1 MPENPPIIPIE
12 LLETI
17 DSTSLEARRRLASG
31 PLRGPRAL
39 VAARQTGGVGRFGRR
54 WESPAGGLWMTVIW
68 PLQGPIGP
76 RIEGMGLRL
85 GLACA
90 RAIEGVVPAHA
101 VVTLK
106 WPNDVL
112 VNGLKV
118 AGLLTEVVDSAA
130 VVGVGVNANFDAS
143 KLSEGLR
150 SRATTLRTVTR
161 GTVDLAALRDALL
174 HGFAAALDVRG
185 LDEESLEAVRARLH
199 GVGEPAA
206 LRLGD
211 GSTMRGTLLGIADDG
226 RVRLRIGGAEAL
238 APAGAELVVD
248 QR

>member
-1 MPENPPIIPIE
+1 MPENPPTIPVE
-12 LLETI
+12 QLDSI

-76 RIEGMGLRL
+76 RIEGLGLRL
-85 GLACA
+85 GLACV
-90 RAIEGVVPAHA
+90 RAIEEVAPAHA
-101 VVTLK
+101 AVTLK

-118 AGLLTEVVDSAA
+118 AGLLTEVVNGAA

-143 KLSEGLR
+143 QLSEGLR
-150 SRATTLRTVTR
+150 PHATTLRTVTR
-161 GTVDLAALRDALL
+161 QKVDLVALRDALL
-174 HGFAAALDVRG
+174 RGFAAALDVRG
-185 LDEESLEAVRARLH
+185 LDDETLEAVRARLH
-199 GVGEPAA
+199 GVGEPAK

-211 GSTMRGTLLGIADDG
+211 GATMRGTLLGLADDG
-226 RVRLRIGGAEAL
+226 RVRLLVDGVETL
-238 APAGAELVVD
+238 APAGAEMVVEPS
-248 QR
+248 

>member
-1 MPENPPIIPIE
+1 MPENSPTIPVE
-12 LLETI
+12 QLDTI

-31 PLRGPRAL
+31 PLRAPRAL
-39 VAARQTGGVGRFGRR
+39 VATRQTGGIGRFGRR
-54 WESPAGGLWMTVIW
+54 WESPSGGLWMTVMW

-76 RIEGMGLRL
+76 RIEGLGLRL

-90 RAIEGVVPAHA
+90 VAIEEIVERRG

-118 AGLLTEVVDSAA
+118 AGLLTEVVDGAA

-143 KLSEGLR
+143 QLSEGLR
-150 SRATTLRTVTR
+150 SRATTLRTVLR
-161 GTVDLAALRDALL
+161 RNVDLVALRDALL
-174 HGFAAALDVRG
+174 RGFAAALDVRG
-185 LDEESLEAVRARLH
+185 LDDETLEAVRARLH
-199 GVGEPAA
+199 GVGEPAK

-211 GSTMRGTLLGIADDG
+211 GSTMSGTLLGLSDEG
-226 RVRLRIGGAEAL
+226 CVRLMCHGAERL
-238 APAGAELVVD
+238 APAGAEMVPES
-248 QR
+248 